1 MEKFGELHL
10 EWMELL
16 LMAKLMDQPSLKIRF
31 ELVELIDG
39 RIWGAPNDVQPSSAS
54 SKNIWKIYINL
65 DACYN

>member
-1 MEKFGELHL
+1 
-10 EWMELL
+10 
-16 LMAKLMDQPSLKIRF
+16 MAKLMDQPSLKIRF

>member
-1 MEKFGELHL
+1 VEKFEELHL
-10 EWMELL
+10 ELMELL
-16 LMAKLMDQPSLKIRF
+16 LMAKLMDQPLLKITF

-39 RIWGAPNDVQPSSAS
+39 RIWGAPNDVQTSSAS